1 MLREFLYCK
10 FYVSKN
16 SEIVVKLLYITN
28 GVNGSGGL
36 ERVLSIKASYLGE
49 HYEYDVSILVLNNAD
64 HEPFYEFSPK
74 IKFYSIDVEGNLIR
88 YLKSYKN
95 GVQRVVD
102 DIQPDF
108 ISVCDD
114 GLKGFFIPSLIKTT
128 AKMVYERH
136 ASIHL
141 NTDNSIKGRV
151 IKLLMQRQV
160 SQFDRFVVLTN
171 SNIEEWKG
179 NNVIAIP
186 NPVSFENNSTNSLQN
201 KRIIA
206 VGSHSYNKGYDLLL
220 ESWKLIEAKYP
231 DWELNIYGKFDS
243 EQTFIKQKE
252 ELSLKKV
259 FFYPP
264 VKDIREKYLESSI
277 MVLPSRSE
285 GFGMVLVEAMVC
297 GIPCVSYDC
306 PSGPRDIITN
316 GEDGFLVKMGDI
328 QSFSD
333 KMQRLIEDDKLRKEM
348 GGVALESVKR
358 FSVPAALER
367 WNSLFKE
374 LNS

>member
-1 MLREFLYCK
+1 M
-10 FYVSKN
+10 
-16 SEIVVKLLYITN
+16 KLLYITN